1 MNLTMSTPPTNR
13 HRRRRVLSS
22 AVAVLSLACALGTA
36 ASGCSRSPEQPGGYS
51 RQRPPADRLDR
62 RDRGLQSYDVIAAA
76 DQMAEELLTHPAINQ
91 NPSGER
97 MVIVFDRAAN
107 LTTTVDHNLD
117 IFLRQ
122 LRGQISRRGYD
133 RIQIQENRARFRELQ
148 SRELEQSE
156 REEFGGAG
164 GRQPAP
170 GPAGIQPDYALA
182 LEVRDL
188 PNRGTNFYQFDFT
201 LTNFHTREIVWEG
214 LYDVRVAR

>member
-1 MNLTMSTPPTNR
+1 MNPTMTTPPT
-13 HRRRRVLSS
+13 HRRRRRALLS
-22 AVAVLSLACALGTA
+22 AATILSLACVLGTA
-36 ASGCSRSPEQPGGYS
+36 AGAGCRRSPEQPGGYS
-51 RQRPPADRLDR
+51 RERPPADRLDR

-76 DQMAEELLTHPAINQ
+76 DRMAEELLTHPAINQ
-91 NPSGER
+91 SPGGER
-97 MVIVFDRAAN
+97 LVIVFDRAAN
-107 LTTTVDHNLD
+107 LTTTVDNNLD

-122 LRGQISRRGYD
+122 LRGEISQRGYD

-156 REEFGGAG
+156 REDFGGVG
-164 GRQPAP
+164 GAQPAP

-214 LYDVRVAR
+214 IYDVRVER